1 MPWIRLT
8 ARRPRNL
15 SCTGKDMPIATIAES
30 TTTAGQPRVAAPEQP
45 KQVPLID
52 RVFEVIFK
60 FTRPRRM
67 RRLARLLHPTDA
79 TKVLDVGGSTLNW
92 SYLKSA
98 PRVTLLNIRPA
109 ESLDDSGQFEFVL
122 GDGCALEYADK
133 SFDLAYSNSVIEHL
147 GSWDKQVRF
156 AAELRRAGKQIW
168 MQTPAKECPIEP
180 HYLTPF
186 VHWLPREWQRK
197 ILRNCSFW
205 GIVERPSQAQVDEMV
220 DEVRLLS
227 KREVR
232 ELFPDCQILIE
243 WFLCFPKSYIAV
255 RK

>member
-1 MPWIRLT
+1 MDMGTGAISEPPVT
-8 ARRPRNL
+8 VEAARI
-15 SCTGKDMPIATIAES
+15 C
-30 TTTAGQPRVAAPEQP
+30 APEP
-45 KQVPLID
+45 AKKVPLID
-52 RVFEVIFK
+52 RVFEFIFK

-67 RRLARLLHPTDA
+67 RRMAQQLQLTGAA
-79 TKVLDVGGSTLNW
+79 EVLDVGGSSLNW
-92 SYLKSA
+92 GYLKIK
-98 PRVTLLNIRPA
+98 PPVTLLNIRPA
-109 ESLDDSGQFEFVL
+109 ESKDASEQFQYVL
-122 GDGCALEYADK
+122 GDGCALKYADK

-147 GSWDKQVRF
+147 GDWEKQVRF
-156 AAELRRAGKQIW
+156 AAELRRAGRQIW

-186 VHWLPREWQRK
+186 VHWLPRAWQRR
-197 ILRNCSFW
+197 ILRNFSFW
-205 GIVERPSQAQVDEMV
+205 GIVERPSQEKVDAMV

-232 ELFPDCQILIE
+232 ELFPDCQIQIE